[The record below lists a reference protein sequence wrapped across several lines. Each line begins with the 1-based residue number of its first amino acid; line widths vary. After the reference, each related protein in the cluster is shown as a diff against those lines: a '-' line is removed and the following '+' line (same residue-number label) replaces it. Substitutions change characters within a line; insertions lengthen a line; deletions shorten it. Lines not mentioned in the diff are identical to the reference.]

1 VSGAL
6 LTPEQV
12 AERLQ
17 VPKSWVYRAA
27 REGRLPRVPLGRY
40 VRFDADALDRFIAE
54 QLNRTDN
61 GGGAA

>member
-1 VSGAL
+1 VSGQL

-27 REGRLPRVPLGRY
+27 REGRLPHVPGLGRY
-40 VRFDADALDRFIAE
+40 VRFDADELDRFIAG
-54 QLNRTDN
+54 QLSSQN
-61 GGGAA
+61 GGGGT